1 MSERRSEIEM
11 PKFTLEVKV
20 SDNNCSVSCCK
31 NNTQGMECAGVSVSQ
46 ITAVD
51 GAADS
56 EEKESCC
63 MSCHIVKY
71 YRNRRKRKQQQQQ
84 QREDEAAE
92 KVQSTAEENL

>member
-1 MSERRSEIEM
+1 M

-31 NNTQGMECAGVSVSQ
+31 NNTQATECAGVSVSE

-51 GAADS
+51 GGARDS

-63 MSCHIVKY
+63 CTSCHIVKY
-71 YRNRRKRKQQQQQ
+71 YRKRRKKKKQQQQQ
-84 QREDEAAE
+84 QKEDETAE
-92 KVQSTAEENL
+92 KVQSIAEENL

>member
-1 MSERRSEIEM
+1 M

-31 NNTQGMECAGVSVSQ
+31 NNTQGMECAGVNVNQ
-46 ITAVD
+46 ITTVD
-51 GAADS
+51 GATDS

-71 YRNRRKRKQQQQQ
+71 YRKWKKKKKQ
-84 QREDEAAE
+84 QREDETAE
-92 KVQSTAEENL
+92 KVQNTSEENL